1 MWKEIFVISLLCLS
15 TGSASDVFDRFK
27 SWASTHN
34 IKFKDN
40 THISNVFSSWVSN
53 DNYIQQINSANLTW
67 TAGHN
72 AWSGMN
78 LNEFVQWMGLNS
90 KLPDNYLSFG
100 NSIVIQS
107 QDSNTGSLPES
118 WDWRTKGVVSP
129 IRDQGQCGS
138 CWAFS
143 GTATIESA
151 VAIKTGVLNDLSEQ
165 QGVDCSTIKEGYK
178 NMGCNGG
185 WYYNL
190 WDYVKANG
198 GLTSETCYPYT
209 SGVTTTTGSCK
220 NNCSP
225 LPNTQVLGQ
234 VVIKPGSDSAMMNGL
249 YLNPVSVAIE
259 ADTKAF
265 QLYSS
270 GVFANTGCG
279 TTLDHAVVLVGWGT
293 DPVGGDYYILRNSWG
308 TTWGESGYMRIGRG
322 PAYGSAGE
330 CGVLSKP
337 YYPVV

>member
-1 MWKEIFVISLLCLS
+1 MWKELVVVLGLLNFS
-15 TGSASDVFDRFK
+15 SGSDLFDRFK
-27 SWASTHN
+27 SWASIHN
-34 IKFKDN
+34 VAFKDN
-40 THISNVFSSWVSN
+40 THLVHIFDNWVSN
-53 DNYIQQINSANLTW
+53 DNYIQEINSKNLTW
-67 TAGHN
+67 TAAHN
-72 AWSGMN
+72 AWSGMS
-78 LNEFVQWMGLNS
+78 LDEFVQWMGLDS
-90 KLPDNYLSFG
+90 KLPDNYFG
-100 NSIVIQS
+100 TEFSQIQS
-107 QDSNTGSLPES
+107 EQTSNSLTLPTS
-118 WDWRTKGVVSP
+118 WDWRAKGVVSP

-143 GTATIESA
+143 GTSTIESA

-185 WYYNL
+185 WYYDL

-209 SGVTTTTGSCK
+209 SGVTKSTGTCK
-220 NNCSP
+220 KTCSSVA
-225 LPNTQVLGQ
+225 NTKVVSQ
-234 VVIKPGSDSAMMNGL
+234 VVVTPYSDTAMLNGL
-249 YLNPVSVAIE
+249 YVNPVSVAIE
-259 ADTKAF
+259 ADTRAF

-270 GVFANTGCG
+270 GVFKDSGCG

-293 DPVGGDYYILRNSWG
+293 DTVGGDYYILRNSWG
-308 TTWGESGYMRIGRG
+308 TTWGESGYMKIARG
-322 PAYGSAGE
+322 SAYGKAGE

>member
-1 MWKEIFVISLLCLS
+1 MWKEIVGLSLLSVC
-15 TGSASDVFDRFK
+15 SASDVFDRFK
-27 SWASTHN
+27 SWASTHH
-34 IKFKDN
+34 ITFKDN
-40 THISNVFSSWVSN
+40 SHMTHVFGSWVSN
-53 DNYIQQINSANLTW
+53 DDYIQQINSANLTW

-72 AWSGMN
+72 AWSGMS
-78 LNEFVQWMGLNS
+78 LDEFVQFMGLDS
-90 KLPDNYLSFG
+90 KLPDSYMNFD
-100 NSIVIQS
+100 NVI
-107 QDSNTGSLPES
+107 TGDYELTALPSS

-143 GTATIESA
+143 GTSTIESA

-185 WYYNL
+185 WYYDL

-209 SGVTTTTGSCK
+209 SGVTKTTGTCK
-220 NNCSP
+220 KTCSSV
-225 LPNTQVLGQ
+225 PNTKVVGQ
-234 VVIKPGSDSAMMNGL
+234 VVVTPKSDSAMMNAL
-249 YLNPVSVAIE
+249 YINPVSVAIE

-270 GVFANTGCG
+270 GVFANSGCG

-308 TTWGESGYMRIGRG
+308 TTWGESGYMKLARG
-322 PAYGSAGE
+322 PAYGAAGE